1 MTPPSCKP
9 TLWRVFLFVLSVA
22 YLIPEA
28 IFNAQLVSLI
38 GLGTPQDSQLE
49 QLEVYGR
56 AISGIGAT
64 LLLAD
69 FLPAR
74 YFRSAISG
82 FSILFAL
89 ACVVWPTVYFGQKI
103 IVERVLIAS
112 SSAEQR
118 EQAVLSAAFRD
129 ALALNAVS
137 VTGLEYD
144 TGLQNSSENLTFLA
158 LFGGLLYADN
168 KLATNL
174 ENYKHQIV
182 RQFVQK
188 QTYRDF
194 DLHYQDFSSLY
205 VQLSESYE
213 DYAKGSN
220 TYNQKLAGIP
230 QQEKEYWQAIEQKI
244 NQGWSDYQQATKT
257 YVARA
262 EARAQKYG
270 PRIFEYHK
278 QTNQCLERY
287 SKSSQRDRRTQCI
300 ERLQARYKSEIDKA
314 GLGYVEPNYWL
325 IEEDVSGLENTANTA
340 IAGVITGGLSTLLQ
354 ALSLATGG
362 DGGIKDKRYK
372 YTDDPTHYQ
381 RRILAHPNFQ
391 AQFQKD
397 TGYPMGIPDLGAF
410 RNHDE
415 TQQRIRN
422 TLKTKGLA
430 LPADW
435 RVEQRLVFSQAVAN
449 KVKTDADAGW
459 NDAMQRKGLSLPVN
473 LQWQDFQLHPSV
485 QSIIAQKMGD
495 MYVDNVHADWSQA
508 NFKQYVLDPNIEK
521 RTLRYIDMISDARVH
536 FENGGKY
543 AEAGKQALRSV
554 LIPPISMFLSLF
566 LICITILKLP
576 IKAFELFKPDWQEH
590 TPKWSRWVIKSI
602 PILLICFL
610 PSLLVQ
616 STFTARADSPVNH
629 FLEKV
634 EENGHPVFSTVL
646 GWTLHAQPIL
656 HPLGLS
662 FEAHTGIYKKVEPLT
677 HKLAGLD
684 EILPITPSTSNA
696 TELLARATQKPVPLT
711 VISNVEGAAIR
722 IMNIKPKYQEG
733 MLLAPG
739 NYEFEIR
746 AAGYQTYRRW
756 HRISED
762 NHNLE
767 IPLDAL

>member
-244 NQGWSDYQQATKT
+244 S
-257 YVARA
+257 
-262 EARAQKYG
+262 
-270 PRIFEYHK
+270 
-278 QTNQCLERY
+278 
-287 SKSSQRDRRTQCI
+287 
-300 ERLQARYKSEIDKA
+300 
-314 GLGYVEPNYWL
+314 
-325 IEEDVSGLENTANTA
+325 
-340 IAGVITGGLSTLLQ
+340 
-354 ALSLATGG
+354 
-362 DGGIKDKRYK
+362 
-372 YTDDPTHYQ
+372 
-381 RRILAHPNFQ
+381 IL
-391 AQFQKD
+391 
-397 TGYPMGIPDLGAF
+397 
-410 RNHDE
+410 RN
-415 TQQRIRN
+415 
-422 TLKTKGLA
+422 
-430 LPADW
+430 
-435 RVEQRLVFSQAVAN
+435 
-449 KVKTDADAGW
+449 
-459 NDAMQRKGLSLPVN
+459 
-473 LQWQDFQLHPSV
+473 
-485 QSIIAQKMGD
+485 
-495 MYVDNVHADWSQA
+495 
-508 NFKQYVLDPNIEK
+508 
-521 RTLRYIDMISDARVH
+521 
-536 FENGGKY
+536 
-543 AEAGKQALRSV
+543 
-554 LIPPISMFLSLF
+554 
-566 LICITILKLP
+566 
-576 IKAFELFKPDWQEH
+576 
-590 TPKWSRWVIKSI
+590 
-602 PILLICFL
+602 
-610 PSLLVQ
+610 
-616 STFTARADSPVNH
+616 
-629 FLEKV
+629 
-634 EENGHPVFSTVL
+634 
-646 GWTLHAQPIL
+646 
-656 HPLGLS
+656 
-662 FEAHTGIYKKVEPLT
+662 
-677 HKLAGLD
+677 
-684 EILPITPSTSNA
+684 
-696 TELLARATQKPVPLT
+696 
-711 VISNVEGAAIR
+711 
-722 IMNIKPKYQEG
+722 
-733 MLLAPG
+733 
-739 NYEFEIR
+739 
-746 AAGYQTYRRW
+746 
-756 HRISED
+756 
-762 NHNLE
+762 
-767 IPLDAL
+767 

>member
-144 TGLQNSSENLTFLA
+144 TELQNSSENLTFLA

-188 QTYRDF
+188 QTYRDL

-495 MYVDNVHADWSQA
+495 MYVDNVHADWSQV

-566 LICITILKLP
+566 LICLTILKLP

-646 GWTLHAQPIL
+646 GWTLYAQPIL

-696 TELLARATQKPVPLT
+696 TELSARATQKPVPLT
-711 VISNVEGAAIR
+711 IISNVEGAAIR

>member
-144 TGLQNSSENLTFLA
+144 TELQNSSENLTFLA

-230 QQEKEYWQAIEQKI
+230 QQEKEYWQSIEQKI

-495 MYVDNVHADWSQA
+495 MYVDNVHADWSQV

-566 LICITILKLP
+566 LICLTILKLP

-646 GWTLHAQPIL
+646 GWTLYAQPIL

-696 TELLARATQKPVPLT
+696 TELSARATQKPVPLT
-711 VISNVEGAAIR
+711 IISNVEGAAIR

>member
-22 YLIPEA
+22 YLIPDA

-144 TGLQNSSENLTFLA
+144 TELQNSSENLTFLA

-495 MYVDNVHADWSQA
+495 MYVDNVHADWSQV

-566 LICITILKLP
+566 LICLTILKLP

-646 GWTLHAQPIL
+646 GWTLYAQPIL

-696 TELLARATQKPVPLT
+696 TELSARATQKPVPLT
-711 VISNVEGAAIR
+711 IISNVEGAAIR

>member
-89 ACVVWPTVYFGQKI
+89 ACVVCPTVYFGQKI

-144 TGLQNSSENLTFLA
+144 TELQNSSENLTFLA

-495 MYVDNVHADWSQA
+495 MYVDNVHADWSQV

-566 LICITILKLP
+566 LICLTILKLP

-646 GWTLHAQPIL
+646 GWTLYAQPIL

-696 TELLARATQKPVPLT
+696 TELSARATQKPVPLT
-711 VISNVEGAAIR
+711 IISNVEGAAIR

>member
-144 TGLQNSSENLTFLA
+144 TELQNSSENLTFLA

-566 LICITILKLP
+566 LICLTILKLP

-662 FEAHTGIYKKVEPLT
+662 FEAHTGIYKKVKPLT

-696 TELLARATQKPVPLT
+696 TELSARATQKPVPLT

>member
-144 TGLQNSSENLTFLA
+144 TELQNSSENLTFLA

-391 AQFQKD
+391 AQVQKD

-495 MYVDNVHADWSQA
+495 MYVDNVHADWSQV

-566 LICITILKLP
+566 LICLTILKLP

-646 GWTLHAQPIL
+646 GWTLYAQPIL

-696 TELLARATQKPVPLT
+696 TELSARATQKPVPLT
-711 VISNVEGAAIR
+711 IISNVEGAAIR

>member
-230 QQEKEYWQAIEQKI
+230 QQEKEYWQSIEQKI

-566 LICITILKLP
+566 LICLTILKLP

-696 TELLARATQKPVPLT
+696 TELSARATQKPVPLT

>member
-144 TGLQNSSENLTFLA
+144 TELQNSSENLTFLA

-536 FENGGKY
+536 FQNGGKY

-566 LICITILKLP
+566 LICLTILKLP

-696 TELLARATQKPVPLT
+696 TELSARATQKPVPLT

>member
-144 TGLQNSSENLTFLA
+144 TELQNSSENLTFLA

-495 MYVDNVHADWSQA
+495 MYVDNVHADWSQV

-566 LICITILKLP
+566 LICLTILKLP

-646 GWTLHAQPIL
+646 GWTLYAQPIL

-696 TELLARATQKPVPLT
+696 TELSARATQKPVPLT
-711 VISNVEGAAIR
+711 IISNVEGAAIR

>member
-144 TGLQNSSENLTFLA
+144 TELQNSSENLTFLA

-230 QQEKEYWQAIEQKI
+230 QLEKEYWQAIEQKI

-696 TELLARATQKPVPLT
+696 TELSARATQKPVPLT

>member
-144 TGLQNSSENLTFLA
+144 TELQNSSENLTFLA

-566 LICITILKLP
+566 LICLTILKLP

-696 TELLARATQKPVPLT
+696 TELSARATQKPVPLT

>member
-144 TGLQNSSENLTFLA
+144 TELQNSSENLTFLA

-230 QQEKEYWQAIEQKI
+230 QQEKEYWQSIEQKI

-397 TGYPMGIPDLGAF
+397 TGYPMGIPDLDAF

-566 LICITILKLP
+566 LICLTILKLP

-696 TELLARATQKPVPLT
+696 TELSARATQKPVPLT

>member
-144 TGLQNSSENLTFLA
+144 TDLQNSSENLTFLA

-287 SKSSQRDRRTQCI
+287 SKSSQRDRRNQCI

-566 LICITILKLP
+566 LICLTILKLP

-696 TELLARATQKPVPLT
+696 TELSARATQKPVPLT

>member
-1 MTPPSCKP
+1 M
-9 TLWRVFLFVLSVA
+9 
-22 YLIPEA
+22 
-28 IFNAQLVSLI
+28 
-38 GLGTPQDSQLE
+38 
-49 QLEVYGR
+49 
-56 AISGIGAT
+56 
-64 LLLAD
+64 
-69 FLPAR
+69 
-74 YFRSAISG
+74 
-82 FSILFAL
+82 
-89 ACVVWPTVYFGQKI
+89 
-103 IVERVLIAS
+103 
-112 SSAEQR
+112 
-118 EQAVLSAAFRD
+118 
-129 ALALNAVS
+129 
-137 VTGLEYD
+137 
-144 TGLQNSSENLTFLA
+144 
-158 LFGGLLYADN
+158 
-168 KLATNL
+168 
-174 ENYKHQIV
+174 
-182 RQFVQK
+182 
-188 QTYRDF
+188 
-194 DLHYQDFSSLY
+194 
-205 VQLSESYE
+205 
-213 DYAKGSN
+213 
-220 TYNQKLAGIP
+220 
-230 QQEKEYWQAIEQKI
+230 
-244 NQGWSDYQQATKT
+244 
-257 YVARA
+257 
-262 EARAQKYG
+262 
-270 PRIFEYHK
+270 
-278 QTNQCLERY
+278 
-287 SKSSQRDRRTQCI
+287 
-300 ERLQARYKSEIDKA
+300 
-314 GLGYVEPNYWL
+314 
-325 IEEDVSGLENTANTA
+325 
-340 IAGVITGGLSTLLQ
+340 
-354 ALSLATGG
+354 
-362 DGGIKDKRYK
+362 
-372 YTDDPTHYQ
+372 
-381 RRILAHPNFQ
+381 
-391 AQFQKD
+391 
-397 TGYPMGIPDLGAF
+397 
-410 RNHDE
+410 
-415 TQQRIRN
+415 
-422 TLKTKGLA
+422 
-430 LPADW
+430 
-435 RVEQRLVFSQAVAN
+435 VFSQAVAN

-495 MYVDNVHADWSQA
+495 MYVDNVHADWSQV

-566 LICITILKLP
+566 LICLTILKLP

-646 GWTLHAQPIL
+646 GWTLYAQPIL

-696 TELLARATQKPVPLT
+696 TELSARATQKPVPLT
-711 VISNVEGAAIR
+711 IISNVEGAAIR

>member
-230 QQEKEYWQAIEQKI
+230 QQEKEYWQSIEQKI

-696 TELLARATQKPVPLT
+696 TELSARATQKPVPLT